1 MVARSLALYVSGFGF
16 SWRELH
22 YILVIVMV
30 NILMTGQLGIL
41 IVLYLI
47 EEELNDSN
55 ATNTVTFHPEIEMT
69 TFVIFRK
76 DK

>member
-1 MVARSLALYVSGFGF
+1 MYVSGFGF
-16 SWRELH
+16 GWRELH